1 MNNPEKLAAYGTQS
15 TIRRQ
20 TKQRDSPICV
30 GHHYE
35 EAKRNNINKTLTLL
49 LIASIMWPNLPS

>member
-1 MNNPEKLAAYGTQS
+1 MNNPETLAAYGTQS

-20 TKQRDSPICV
+20 TKQRDPICV

-35 EAKRNNINKTLTLL
+35 ETKRNNINKTLTLL